1 MDLFM
6 KFSES
11 QSTKDERIGNSLCVC
26 ACMII
31 WTNKFCLSS
40 IVPKKCLFIRFE
52 FFIWRFLL
60 SYIQRERER
69 EKGWF
74 VIHFVTAMW
83 FFIFRFEF
91 LLFNF
96 LEQMTLLVCMS
107 SWIFFGLW
115 LLHTNY
121 ILFSLLLSTM
131 KWISSSSFFPQM
143 SILLSDSNHIA
154 NFFCQI
160 LIFVTKKDLIY

>member
-1 MDLFM
+1 M

-11 QSTKDERIGNSLCVC
+11 QSTKDERIGNSLC

-121 ILFSLLLSTM
+121 ILFSLSYSRR
-131 KWISSSSFFPQM
+131 WNESHHPVFF
-143 SILLSDSNHIA
+143 LK
-154 NFFCQI
+154 CQFYYPI
-160 LIFVTKKDLIY
+160 LITLQIFFVKF